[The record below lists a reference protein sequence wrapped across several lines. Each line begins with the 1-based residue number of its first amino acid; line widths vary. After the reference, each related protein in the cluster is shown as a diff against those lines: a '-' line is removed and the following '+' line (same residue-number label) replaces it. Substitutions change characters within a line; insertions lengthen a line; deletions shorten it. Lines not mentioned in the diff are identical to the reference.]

1 MDAFKHSFFLKSDS
15 YPMQTNH
22 VSVNALLC
30 FVSESDSTLLT
41 VLFLPAVSVIYMLV
55 PDGQVWVL

>member
-1 MDAFKHSFFLKSDS
+1 
-15 YPMQTNH
+15 MQTNH

-30 FVSESDSTLLT
+30 FVSESVSTLLT